1 MIAASTARVAALAI
15 CSKHLTPGDAEAARE
30 VYRAV
35 QELVDV
41 GDQIGDPALSL
52 GAREMAR
59 YLQAQGATER
69 LDPEV
74 VRTHV
79 AALHQLVHLPHALC
93 EERQRVA
100 QSLKRMVDKK
110 LKQLAA

>member
-1 MIAASTARVAALAI
+1 VQGLIEVAEQIDDPNLAA
-15 CSKHLTPGDAEAARE
+15 
-30 VYRAV
+30 
-35 QELVDV
+35 
-41 GDQIGDPALSL
+41 

-59 YLQAQGATER
+59 YLQAQGATQR

-79 AALHQLVHLPHALC
+79 AALHQLVHLPHALTQ
-93 EERQRVA
+93 ERESVA

-110 LKQLAA
+110 LRQLHAA